1 MGKEPKDEKRK
12 SRPDDEP
19 DERPTVVPKFDP
31 AELARDTASS
41 TKSPPPPSKDPHNDR
56 TVTRKPLAGAGAPDS
71 AAPETTQM
79 PESMRSSLLSMADS
93 RVPSVKPAPQRLP
106 SVSGLS
112 PVDRGWEELTLDE
125 PISNQPNTKPSPSDG
140 PNRRATN
147 RLRAPSGPRPAADES
162 EKPTREHPIVE
173 EMAPS
178 SRGAPRDEP
187 TESRRETPENTVFSP
202 ARAAAALTAAAG
214 RAKAVSERPAPMS
227 EAAPTPL
234 SPEETIREM
243 RDRFSLGDYTGA
255 LVLADGLLE
264 DDPANPEVKE
274 CAENC
279 RQVLR
284 QMYTARIGPLDRVP
298 VVTVARDQLR
308 WLSIDHRAG
317 FVLSHIDGVSS
328 LEMILDVS
336 GMPLLDALRILCEL
350 AQQRII
356 SFR

>member
-1 MGKEPKDEKRK
+1 
-12 SRPDDEP
+12 
-19 DERPTVVPKFDP
+19 
-31 AELARDTASS
+31 
-41 TKSPPPPSKDPHNDR
+41 
-56 TVTRKPLAGAGAPDS
+56 
-71 AAPETTQM
+71 M

-93 RVPSVKPAPQRLP
+93 RVPSVKPGPQRIP
-106 SVSGLS
+106 SMSGLAVS
-112 PVDRGWEELTLDE
+112 EPDRGWEELTLDE
-125 PISNQPNTKPSPSDG
+125 PIVPKVSGSDG
-140 PNRRATN
+140 PFRRPTD
-147 RLRAPSGPRPAADES
+147 RLRVPSGERIANEALKLLEES
-162 EKPTREHPIVE
+162 EKPTREHPILADEPPV
-173 EMAPS
+173 S
-178 SRGAPRDEP
+178 SRGVPREEP
-187 TESRRETPENTVFSP
+187 KGPTRHETPENTVFAP
-202 ARAAAALTAAAG
+202 ARAAAALTAAAS
-214 RAKAVSERPAPMS
+214 RSKAVSERPAPI
-227 EAAPTPL
+227 ETPPAGAAALTPAVL
-234 SPEETIREM
+234 TPEETVREM

-264 DDPANPEVKE
+264 DDPANAEVKE

-317 FVLSHIDGVSS
+317 FVLSHIDGISS